1 MSQGQE
7 VAARGD
13 RGADRGSRSM
23 ELRAE
28 LRLRLSLT
36 PGGGVG
42 AEKSSFVPWG
52 GEWGARCSRFKPA
65 LEKGL

>member
-1 MSQGQE
+1 
-7 VAARGD
+7 
-13 RGADRGSRSM
+13 M

-52 GEWGARCSRFKPA
+52 GEWGVRCSRFKPA